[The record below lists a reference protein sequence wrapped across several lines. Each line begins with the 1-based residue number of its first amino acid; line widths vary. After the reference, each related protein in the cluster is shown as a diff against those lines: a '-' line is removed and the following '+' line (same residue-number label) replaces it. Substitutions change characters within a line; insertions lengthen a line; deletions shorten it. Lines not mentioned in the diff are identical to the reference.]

1 MDTDWAICLKASLTL
16 EVSNKK
22 QHFTSILNYFLLN
35 VYLEILI
42 LFQLEG
48 PVEILKKVKIAQ
60 VIHRSMDKEAVVF
73 IHNGILLRHKK
84 EHIQVSANEMDKPRA
99 YFREWN
105 RSERERQS
113 SYINAYIWNLER

>member
-42 LFQLEG
+42 LFQIEG
-48 PVEILKKVKIAQ
+48 PVEILKNVKIAQ

-73 IHNGILLRHKK
+73 IHNGILLSHKK

>member
-48 PVEILKKVKIAQ
+48 PVEILKNVKIAR

-73 IHNGILLRHKK
+73 IYNGILLSHEKG
-84 EHIQVSANEMDKPRA
+84 HIQVSANKMDKPRA
-99 YFREWN
+99 YFRE
-105 RSERERQS
+105 
-113 SYINAYIWNLER
+113 

>member
-48 PVEILKKVKIAQ
+48 PVEILKNVKIAQ

-73 IHNGILLRHKK
+73 IHNGILLSHKRNTFK
-84 EHIQVSANEMDKPRA
+84 SVLMRWI
-99 YFREWN
+99 
-105 RSERERQS
+105 
-113 SYINAYIWNLER
+113 NLEPILENEIGQKEKDNHHTLMHIYGI

>member
-48 PVEILKKVKIAQ
+48 PVEILKNVKIAR

-73 IHNGILLRHKK
+73 IYNGILLSHKK
-84 EHIQVSANEMDKPRA
+84 EHIQVSANEM
-99 YFREWN
+99 
-105 RSERERQS
+105 
-113 SYINAYIWNLER
+113 INLEPILENEIGQKEKDNHHTLMYTYGI

>member
-73 IHNGILLRHKK
+73 IHNGILLSHKK